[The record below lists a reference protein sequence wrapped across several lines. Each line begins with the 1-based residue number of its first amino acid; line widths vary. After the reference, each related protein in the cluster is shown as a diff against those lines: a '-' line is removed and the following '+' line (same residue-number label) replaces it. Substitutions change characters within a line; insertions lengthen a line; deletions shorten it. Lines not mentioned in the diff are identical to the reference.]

1 MKVRIQ
7 LKQINLLEN
16 EEKIIADGN
25 AILEN
30 NHLKYKEKDENA
42 LHFVTFEEDEVTL
55 ERKCDIS
62 SITVLKNVKFG
73 YSTIKSPY
81 GDMEMKT
88 KTHKV
93 VKSES
98 LWAVEYSVICENEEI
113 LRQRLE
119 WNIQY
124 LS

>member
-1 MKVRIQ
+1 MRVRIQ
-7 LKQINLLEN
+7 LKQINLLEH

-42 LHFVTFEEDEVTL
+42 LHFVTFEDDVITL

-62 SITVLKNVKFG
+62 SITVLKNGKYG
-73 YSTIKSPY
+73 HSTVKSPY

-93 VKSES
+93 LKSES
-98 LWAVEYSVICENEEI
+98 LWAVEYSVLSENEEI

-119 WNIQY
+119 WSIQY

>member
-1 MKVRIQ
+1 
-7 LKQINLLEN
+7 
-16 EEKIIADGN
+16 
-25 AILEN
+25 
-30 NHLKYKEKDENA
+30 
-42 LHFVTFEEDEVTL
+42 
-55 ERKCDIS
+55 
-62 SITVLKNVKFG
+62 
-73 YSTIKSPY
+73 
-81 GDMEMKT
+81 MEMKT

-119 WNIQY
+119 WDIQY

>member
-1 MKVRIQ
+1 MF
-7 LKQINLLEN
+7 NLAYHLLFN
-16 EEKIIADGN
+16 IFIFKD
-25 AILEN
+25 ILW
-30 NHLKYKEKDENA
+30 
-42 LHFVTFEEDEVTL
+42 
-55 ERKCDIS
+55 
-62 SITVLKNVKFG
+62 VLKNGKFG
-73 YSTIKSPY
+73 HSTVKSPY

>member
-1 MKVRIQ
+1 MLNAKKYRII
-7 LKQINLLEN
+7 KKGEYVIVC
-16 EEKIIADGN
+16 EKH
-25 AILEN
+25 N
-30 NHLKYKEKDENA
+30 N
-42 LHFVTFEEDEVTL
+42 
-55 ERKCDIS
+55 I
-62 SITVLKNVKFG
+62 
-73 YSTIKSPY
+73 
-81 GDMEMKT
+81 MEMKT

>member
-1 MKVRIQ
+1 
-7 LKQINLLEN
+7 
-16 EEKIIADGN
+16 
-25 AILEN
+25 
-30 NHLKYKEKDENA
+30 
-42 LHFVTFEEDEVTL
+42 
-55 ERKCDIS
+55 
-62 SITVLKNVKFG
+62 
-73 YSTIKSPY
+73 
-81 GDMEMKT
+81 MEMKT

-93 VKSES
+93 VKNES